1 MKIDEVRT
9 DYKKRCFVIRTAKGE
24 YPFPFAKFPHPPSV
38 SDRVKEVFPDRETGN
53 EAFTYRLDSG
63 IEDTAHMEAVLEYN
77 RDPQYMHK
85 ILLYRL
91 SVEALEAAEKSDLS
105 KRELIRRL
113 GTSPSQLYRLLD
125 PTYYGKSLSQMIAL
139 LHLLG
144 KEVDLVVREKTHRL
158 PGVPA
163 GSKSMA

>member
-1 MKIDEVRT
+1 MKINEVRT
-9 DYKKRCFVIRTAKGE
+9 DYRKKCFLIQTAKGE
-24 YPFPFAKFPHPPSV
+24 YPFPFAKFPHPPSA
-38 SDRVKEVFPDRETGN
+38 SDRVTEVFPDEEAGN
-53 EAFTYRLDSG
+53 KAFTYRLDSG
-63 IEDTAHMEAVLEYN
+63 IEDTAHVDAVLEYN

-91 SVEALEAAEKSDLS
+91 TVEALEAVESSHLS
-105 KRELIRRL
+105 KRELIRGL

-144 KEVDLVVREKTHRL
+144 KDVDLVVRERTHRL
-158 PGVPA
+158 LGVPA